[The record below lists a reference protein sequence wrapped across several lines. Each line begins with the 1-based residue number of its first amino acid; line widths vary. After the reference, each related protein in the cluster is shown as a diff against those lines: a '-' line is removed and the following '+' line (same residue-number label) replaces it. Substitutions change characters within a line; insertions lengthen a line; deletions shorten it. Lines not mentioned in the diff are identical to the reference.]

1 MTNFTHPILT
11 TEESIELEK
20 RILISREMQWNAM
33 NNAGRSLGRA
43 LLKDFC
49 ELAPLPEN
57 LRILVLMGKG
67 HNTGDALLAADEI
80 ARIHPGADIHV
91 LLTSDKKEMRTFA
104 KRAFD
109 DLMDTGRSTLFNLIK
124 LKHTPFDIVIDGLL
138 GMQFH
143 KPVKNDLAGVIKDV
157 NEHRGIRFRAAVD
170 LPSGLGDPASFRA
183 DFTYATGIAK
193 APLFDPANADLVGR
207 IRYLDLGFFE
217 APYTDARAM
226 PENIINPAIL
236 GPLRSLRYAQ
246 ADKRS
251 FGHLFVLSG
260 SRTMPGALLMSVK
273 AAACSGVGLITAF
286 APESVATQFA
296 AAVPEAMWVP
306 WPETPDGGLA
316 LEGRQLLLER
326 LPRANALLCGSGIGH
341 EPETLQ
347 LVKDV
352 VSETELPLVLDADA
366 LVPEV
371 ADAAAQRK
379 PGSGAV
385 IMTPH
390 AGEFMRVTG
399 QETADYEREA
409 LLGFCRDK
417 RVITVLKGPHTRV
430 CDGEEIALNT
440 FGGPVLSRGGSGDLL
455 AGMIGGLVAQT
466 PQHAFEA
473 ACRGVAWHGAAA
485 DRMARIKGQVAV
497 HTSELLEHVGPV
509 MREPL

>member
-1 MTNFTHPILT
+1 MTNFTHPVLT

-20 RILISREMQWNAM
+20 RILITRDMQWNAM

-43 LLKDFC
+43 VLKDFC

-57 LRILVLMGKG
+57 PRILVLMGKG

-80 ARIHPGADIHV
+80 VRIHPGAEIHV
-91 LLTSDKKEMRTFA
+91 LLTTDKKEMRTFA
-104 KRAFD
+104 KKAFD
-109 DLMDTGRSTLFNLIK
+109 GLMDTGRSKLFNLIK

-143 KPVKNDLAGVIKDV
+143 KPVKDDLAGVIKDV

-170 LPSGLGDPASFRA
+170 LPSGLGDPASLRA

-193 APLFDPANADLVGR
+193 APLFDPTNAGLVGR

-217 APYTDARAM
+217 APYTGTRAM

-236 GPLRSLRYAQ
+236 RPLRALRPAQ
-246 ADKRS
+246 SDKRS

-273 AAACSGVGLITAF
+273 AAAYSGAGLITAF

-306 WPETPDGGLA
+306 WPETPSGGLA

-326 LPRANALLCGSGIGH
+326 LPRATALLCGSGIGH
-341 EPETLQ
+341 EPETIQ

-352 VSETELPLVLDADA
+352 VAETALPLVLDADA

-371 ADAAAQRK
+371 ADAASQRQAD
-379 PGSGAV
+379 SGAI

-390 AGEFMRVTG
+390 AGEFMRLSG
-399 QETADYEREA
+399 QQSPVYDRDA
-409 LLGFCRDK
+409 LRQFCQSK
-417 RVITVLKGPHTRV
+417 GVITVLKGPHTRV
-430 CDGEEIALNT
+430 CDGKEIALNT

-466 PQHAFEA
+466 PHHAYEA
-473 ACRGVAWHGAAA
+473 ACRGVTWHGAAA
-485 DRMARIKGQVAV
+485 DRMARIKGQIAV
-497 HTSELLEHVGPV
+497 HTSELLEHLGPV